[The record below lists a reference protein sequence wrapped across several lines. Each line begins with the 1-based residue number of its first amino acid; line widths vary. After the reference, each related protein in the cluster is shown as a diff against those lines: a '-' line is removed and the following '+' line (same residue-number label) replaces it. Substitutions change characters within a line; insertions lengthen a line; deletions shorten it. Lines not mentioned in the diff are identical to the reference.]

1 MSTKAHEALF
11 PALACYRYSKVN
23 PVFSFFI
30 HPLSSNMC
38 LIKTTSHIL
47 SPHVPAQLFVL
58 AMPSLFKLDQWG
70 RSLNNSLMRFD
81 AWFVY
86 VTPQGDEVCYWW
98 SSCQRSSCKPALSC
112 AREKSPCSSSNSF
125 SFTVYILGLEWNHQK
140 QSVKLA
146 TGFIIWRACCR
157 SPCFVLALVKITA
170 AAVMCDWNIYCG
182 RSASGGSRVRSWG
195 VGS

>member
-23 PVFSFFI
+23 PVFSSFI

-140 QSVKLA
+140 QSGNLRQDSSSGELVAEVLVLSSPSSKSQLLQSYVIEIFIVGEVHLA
-146 TGFIIWRACCR
+146 E
-157 SPCFVLALVKITA
+157 VE
-170 AAVMCDWNIYCG
+170 
-182 RSASGGSRVRSWG
+182 
-195 VGS
+195 